1 VARGRIKTLLL
12 GESSFEDLA
21 FAQLDEIRRHVREL
35 STATRRVQ
43 NLVLIIGEKMAT
55 QQDIDNLVGR
65 VNAVETAI
73 NDGVAGIRDDIEAL
87 KAANPQVDTSAL
99 EASVAQLEGSVGGL
113 TALDAENP
121 AAPVDP
127 EPEPV

>member
-12 GESSFEDLA
+12 GENSFEDLV
-21 FAQLDEIRRHVREL
+21 FAQLDEIRRHMREM
-35 STATRRVQ
+35 SNATRRVQ

-73 NDGVAGIRDDIEAL
+73 NDGVAGIRSDIEAL
-87 KAANPQVDTSAL
+87 KVANPRVDTSAL